1 MIKDGIGEAGK
12 GITSFLL
19 IGQSNM
25 AGRGDFSETD
35 VIKNKS
41 CYMLRMG
48 RWQEMAE
55 PINPDR
61 PIFKPSFHS
70 GTCLAASFADSLA
83 KHTGEKI
90 GLIPCADGG
99 TRIAQWQ
106 EGEVLFDHAVMMT
119 RLALRTS
126 TLGGILW
133 HQGESDCRPETFPL
147 YKERFLAMANA
158 IRRELHAEELPFLIG
173 ELSENIAEKWERGD
187 YPKRMNELFYEI
199 AEEIPCAK
207 VVPAREL
214 PLMPDGIHFTTPSLR
229 ILGNRYYDAYLSLT
243 EGETEG

>member
-1 MIKDGIGEAGK
+1 MIKDGINVTED
-12 GITSFLL
+12 GITSFLM

-25 AGRGDFSETD
+25 AGRGDFTD
-35 VIKNKS
+35 VEEIKNKS

-48 RWQEMAE
+48 RWQQMAE

-83 KHTGEKI
+83 NHTGRKI

-99 TRIAQWQ
+99 TRIAQWMP
-106 EGEVLFDHAVMMT
+106 GEVLFDHAVMMT
-119 RLALRTS
+119 KLALRSS
-126 TLGGILW
+126 TLGGFLW
-133 HQGESDCRPETFPL
+133 HQGESDCRPESFPL
-147 YKERFLAMANA
+147 YKERFMTMAKA
-158 IRRELHAEELPFLIG
+158 FREELDAESVPFLIG

-199 AEEIPCAK
+199 AEELPNCA

-214 PLMPDGIHFTTPSLR
+214 PLMPDGIHFTSPSLR
-229 ILGNRYYDAYLSLT
+229 TLGNRYFEAYLDLVK
-243 EGETEG
+243 GDRA